1 MEEQSAQIDAAME
14 KHASEAL
21 KLADLA
27 KEKESI
33 EQQLEEKM
41 ERWEY
46 LNELAE
52 RISRGELM

>member
-1 MEEQSAQIDAAME
+1 MEA
-14 KHASEAL
+14 HASEAL

-27 KEKESI
+27 KEKEDVDKK
-33 EQQLEEKM
+33 LDEKM

-52 RISRGELM
+52 RIEKGELV